1 MVYKCLSKFWMY
13 ILSYMAII
21 IPVTLYLATIEFN
34 VFVFVIWIMVT
45 VCMLIFALGNYM
57 DSKIISSENLPGT
70 VYKYLDSKTLA
81 NVRCMLLNA
90 KIDHKLEYGFLSST
104 FFPNEPL
111 IIWTFF
117 GHFCH
122 HFWLVL
128 AGWWI
133 GVAVPLYPPK
143 RDDKNGQ
150 EMFNWS
156 EVYLEKKYYL

>member
-1 MVYKCLSKFWMY
+1 MNLFQTSMVYKCLSKFWIY
-13 ILSYMAII
+13 ILSYMATL

-34 VFVFVIWIMVT
+34 VFVFVIWIMFT
-45 VCMLIFALGNYM
+45 VCLLIFALGNHL

-111 IIWTFF
+111 I
-117 GHFCH
+117 
-122 HFWLVL
+122 
-128 AGWWI
+128 
-133 GVAVPLYPPK
+133 
-143 RDDKNGQ
+143 R
-150 EMFNWS
+150 
-156 EVYLEKKYYL
+156 